1 MANIAFDTHKF
12 VKDLTNTGM
21 ATNQAEVLAD
31 HYATL
36 LNDRLATKD
45 DIEQLRNAGKGDIE
59 QLRTEVKG
67 DIEQLRTEVKNDIKQ
82 LRTEVKKDIE
92 LLRKDMMVAILG
104 AQIVSI
110 GVICS
115 VFALLN

>member
-45 DIEQLRNAGKGDIE
+45 DIEQLR
-59 QLRTEVKG
+59 
-67 DIEQLRTEVKNDIKQ
+67 
-82 LRTEVKKDIE
+82 TEVKKDIE

>member
-59 QLRTEVKG
+59 QLRTEVK
-67 DIEQLRTEVKNDIKQ
+67 NDIKQ